1 LDWTN
6 VKLNI
11 ENGLRFNINP
21 LFFFCVK
28 KGDCIRLLFLFC
40 LLVLM
45 MMEILAYVCAC
56 ALERERWKN
65 WKSDQDSRLLGQL
78 SWPPHLTNDFSGHFF
93 RTRMEQLSPCS
104 LPSPPPSDFICL
116 ALSIFLFSI
125 PVCFYFDWCV
135 CAYFDDG
142 TLFPP
147 ALWFSV
153 MHGTNIPGQW
163 NLDIGDYLSIA
174 IFVNQNP
181 LETPLIE
188 CYSKKILYN
197 NVYFCFNNVSY
208 CIYIFWGK
216 NNTI

>member
-1 LDWTN
+1 
-6 VKLNI
+6 
-11 ENGLRFNINP
+11 

-104 LPSPPPSDFICL
+104 LPCPSPPLTSSVWPFLSFSFQSPCASIWIGVCVRIL
-116 ALSIFLFSI
+116 MTALSFRPHCDFRSCTAPIFQDS
-125 PVCFYFDWCV
+125 
-135 CAYFDDG
+135 G
-142 TLFPP
+142 T
-147 ALWFSV
+147 W
-153 MHGTNIPGQW
+153 T
-163 NLDIGDYLSIA
+163 
-174 IFVNQNP
+174 
-181 LETPLIE
+181 
-188 CYSKKILYN
+188 
-197 NVYFCFNNVSY
+197 
-208 CIYIFWGK
+208 
-216 NNTI
+216 

>member
-1 LDWTN
+1 VGFEPRLWLPKTDALCVLDHLSHLIEQM
-6 VKLNI
+6 LNKTMKMDFDLI
-11 ENGLRFNINP
+11 STHC
-21 LFFFCVK
+21 FFFCVK

-56 ALERERWKN
+56 ALERERRKN

-104 LPSPPPSDFICL
+104 LLLPSPSDFICL

-135 CAYFDDG
+135 CAYFDEG
-142 TLFPP
+142 TQFPP

-153 MHGTNIPGQW
+153 MQGTNIPGQW
-163 NLDIGDYLSIA
+163 NLDIGDNQNIA
-174 IFVNQNP
+174 IFVTQ
-181 LETPLIE
+181 
-188 CYSKKILYN
+188 KIP
-197 NVYFCFNNVSY
+197 
-208 CIYIFWGK
+208 
-216 NNTI
+216 